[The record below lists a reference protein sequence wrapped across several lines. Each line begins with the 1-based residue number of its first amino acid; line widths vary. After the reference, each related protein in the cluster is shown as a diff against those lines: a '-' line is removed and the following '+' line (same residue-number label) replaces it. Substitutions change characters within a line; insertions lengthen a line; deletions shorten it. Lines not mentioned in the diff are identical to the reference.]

1 MHWCLAIQLLTSV
14 RLVSLA
20 VSHVVQFCITF
31 IFKKKKKKPTM
42 GRKQKDSRAPKYA
55 CQEVSNPFK
64 DNKNNRF
71 ILSHRDF

>member
-20 VSHVVQFCITF
+20 VSHVVQFYITF
-31 IFKKKKKKPTM
+31 ILKKKKPTM

>member
-20 VSHVVQFCITF
+20 VSHVVQFYITF
-31 IFKKKKKKPTM
+31 IFKKKKPTM